1 MSRRGRGP
9 RRTVRRA
16 EVVAVRVSPVRR
28 VRGRRGP
35 VRVLLGVEPHV
46 LPVAVPAVGPTAPGH
61 ASAGAGAV
69 AWPSTAGRVTA
80 VVRVP
85 VSPQLTLKI
94 CKKNMKDQLK
104 SDVFSSLTS
113 HIKSGALR
121 SFRKLTDLGSG
132 AGH

>member
-46 LPVAVPAVGPTAPGH
+46 LSVAVPAVGPTPPGH
-61 ASAGAGAV
+61 ASAGAV

-94 CKKNMKDQLK
+94 CKKNMK
-104 SDVFSSLTS
+104 
-113 HIKSGALR
+113 AL
-121 SFRKLTDLGSG
+121 
-132 AGH
+132 HYVV